1 MRKWIDLVE
10 HHLVG
15 VKRYSDEQK
24 REFNAKIKAAQKKIE
39 DEEQREIY
47 VPIEVQQ
54 VPSPDDRE
62 EWNRYWASMDI
73 KYNKIRC
80 EQELLKQKER
90 EAAEREEQAKIDGI
104 RLAAK
109 DAMDDM
115 IEQDRKLV
123 SKLAKQAVSS
133 GRKNQQRV
141 KKMAQRQLKK

>member
-24 REFNAKIKAAQKKIE
+24 REFTAKIKAAQKKIE
-39 DEEQREIY
+39 DEEQREIH

-62 EWNRYWASMDI
+62 EWNRYWASMDM
-73 KYNKIRC
+73 KYDKICR

-115 IEQDRKLV
+115 IEQDRELV

-141 KKMAQRQLKK
+141 KAMAQRQLKK

>member
-24 REFNAKIKAAQKKIE
+24 REFTAQIKAAQKKIE
-39 DEEQREIY
+39 DEEQREIN

-62 EWNRYWASMDI
+62 EWSRYWASMDM
-73 KYNKIRC
+73 KYDKIRR

-109 DAMDDM
+109 DAVDDM
-115 IEQDRKLV
+115 IEQDRELV
-123 SKLAKQAVSS
+123 AKLAKQAVSS

>member
-73 KYNKIRC
+73 KYNKIRR

-115 IEQDRKLV
+115 IEQDRELV
-123 SKLAKQAVSS
+123 SKLAKQGVSS